1 MHHISR
7 KNGAKQHLRVH
18 PNNLQCTENH
28 YASFGVALFVVAS
41 QMKNSARNFSAMGP
55 GAMENVTNK
64 HKKQKE
70 AYHKLKPYVVRGKNW
85 NTKEDKGTVIHD
97 GSVWRSF

>member
-28 YASFGVALFVVAS
+28 YASFGVALFIAAS

-64 HKKQKE
+64 HKKTKGSLSQIDTLHCQRKE
-70 AYHKLKPYVVRGKNW
+70 LEHKGGQRYSNP
-85 NTKEDKGTVIHD
+85 
-97 GSVWRSF
+97 